1 LNARISEDT
10 DIPTRE
16 QAIEHYQQMASSDPA
31 PVVPRR
37 APETVPETDEKSLTQ
52 PIVAERIAAH
62 GL

>member
-1 LNARISEDT
+1 
-10 DIPTRE
+10 
-16 QAIEHYQQMASSDPA
+16 MASSDPA
-31 PVVPRR
+31 LVVPRR